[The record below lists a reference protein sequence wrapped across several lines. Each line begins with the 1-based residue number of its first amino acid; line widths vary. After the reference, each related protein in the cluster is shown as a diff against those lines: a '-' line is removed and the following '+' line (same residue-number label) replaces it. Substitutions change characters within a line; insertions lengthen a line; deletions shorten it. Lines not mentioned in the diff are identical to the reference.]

1 MGGISESQCL
11 PCISSIVAL
20 PPFLLCPPGD
30 VDAVI
35 IPALP
40 LPLLGVVDA
49 VLIPEIPF
57 TLKGPNGLFEYLAGV
72 LKAKGDCVI
81 CIAEGAGQVRGRSV
95 GG

>member
-1 MGGISESQCL
+1 M
-11 PCISSIVAL
+11 
-20 PPFLLCPPGD
+20 
-30 VDAVI
+30 I

-81 CIAEGAGQVRGRSV
+81 CIAEGAGQVRGGCRKEWRGGGGSKGYTRQNVKGRICAPLVLLV
-95 GG
+95 GRVG